1 MAAPS
6 PLPGNPLSTET
17 QMYVSS
23 AKAKAVEKL
32 RGEKVPDMKGVWEPN
47 ECTNLFLNSPLGKK
61 GAYLLGSY
69 VVFRDGTGKKDAQG
83 IDQCTTGTVAAWT
96 TC

>member
-1 MAAPS
+1 M
-6 PLPGNPLSTET
+6 
-17 QMYVSS
+17 QVSS
-23 AKAKAVEKL
+23 ARTTAIEKL

-69 VVFRDGTGKKDAQG
+69 VVFRDGTAVKDSQG
-83 IDQCTTGTVAAWT
+83 VDQCDLLLSA
-96 TC
+96 